1 MAEELHNK
9 PLEEVRFL
17 HERCVSTG
25 GGTYEKNRKSPFLC
39 EIYRESS
46 ITFLHAMKVQKHLPL
61 PQIILYLRNFSLL
74 ENSNH

>member
-1 MAEELHNK
+1 MVEELHNK

-25 GGTYEKNRKSPFLC
+25 EGTQEKNRKSLFLS

-46 ITFLHAMKVQKHLPL
+46 ITFLHAMEVQKHLLL
-61 PQIILYLRNFSLL
+61 PQIILYLRNFSLQ